1 MPEICILLHDIKS
14 PMKAAT
20 ARGKI
25 FVIQH
30 LVSRRV
36 HELTHRLMLKSTSV
50 SSVGVFV
57 AQAAHISPLANIRY
71 DDPKGVDSRYGSQH
85 DLTPAAARLVVVK
98 SDVS

>member
-1 MPEICILLHDIKS
+1 MLLHDIKS

-57 AQAAHISPLANIRY
+57 AQAAHISPLAIRY
-71 DDPKGVDSRYGSQH
+71 DDPKDVDSRYGSQH

-98 SDVS
+98 SDAS